1 MKQPDYREKSNRGL
15 VAIIAI
21 IFLLIAYTCSSQTP
35 MKFSCGK
42 FDTIYVSITQDTIM
56 GVYRLETSCTK
67 HKHSEWKSI
76 TFGFVNGDMTEVFS
90 EGGWVI
96 MNPKLL
102 REVEFDYVSFD
113 EQFFSTACI
122 NIRTKDYFTKYFSQ
136 VEK

>member
-1 MKQPDYREKSNRGL
+1 
-15 VAIIAI
+15 
-21 IFLLIAYTCSSQTP
+21 
-35 MKFSCGK
+35 MKFGCMAK
-42 FDTIYVSITQDTIM
+42 DTIYISITQDTIK

-113 EQFFSTACI
+113 EQFFSTACV
-122 NIRTKDYFTKYFSQ
+122 NIRTKDYFTNYFRE